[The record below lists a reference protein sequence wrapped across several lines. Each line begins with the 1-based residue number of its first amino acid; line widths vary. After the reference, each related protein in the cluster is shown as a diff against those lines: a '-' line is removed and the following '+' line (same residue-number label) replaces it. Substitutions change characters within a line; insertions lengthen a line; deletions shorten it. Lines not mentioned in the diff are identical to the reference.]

1 MPQAHNQY
9 DLHRNKTPYRI
20 SMWNITVRILHAV
33 YLNDRIPLLLW
44 IIFKNDLQGFPSSG
58 SSNTVGRQETWNFL
72 LDLNYLPEGAAMT
85 PLQMVHQ
92 LGKFLWSW
100 VPLLAQSYFNAP
112 SILFTIRLAI
122 YTNRCLK
129 YSHCQWLLNSI
140 QRMKCLCE
148 TLAKMTEKG
157 KSYIDLYV
165 SCCGQ

>member
-20 SMWNITVRILHAV
+20 LMWNITVRILHAV

-44 IIFKNDLQGFPSSG
+44 IIFKDDLQGFPSSG

-85 PLQMVHQ
+85 PCKWSINLVNFYEVESLCLPKAISVHRPYC
-92 LGKFLWSW
+92 L
-100 VPLLAQSYFNAP
+100 PLDWQ
-112 SILFTIRLAI
+112 FTQIE
-122 YTNRCLK
+122 CLK